1 LGKTHL
7 VDLPLIIQ
15 HFHFIPGLKP
25 QNSADLRLKISG
37 KSYLILFNMLREN
50 KKAVFCHECIVYNP
64 AEGIIPMET
73 KTTVPQI
80 KQPKIYHFL
89 DLIMALFVTV
99 LITSNIASSAK
110 IVDWGFS
117 IFGVRMAFDAGTLL
131 FPISYIFG
139 DVLTEV
145 YGFKNARRVIWTGFG
160 ALALCALTLTLVRAL
175 PGEANWLSYAGN
187 EAFDAILGG
196 MSSFGIVAASLAA
209 YLLGSYSNSVIM
221 AAMKV
226 LSGGKLLWMRTIAS
240 TIVGEGVDTV
250 VFVLIATLAGV
261 FPWEA
266 FASLTLTNYL
276 FKVSVEALF
285 TPATY
290 QIVNFLKKEEDEDYF
305 DIGTRFTPV

>member
-1 LGKTHL
+1 
-7 VDLPLIIQ
+7 
-15 HFHFIPGLKP
+15 
-25 QNSADLRLKISG
+25 
-37 KSYLILFNMLREN
+37 
-50 KKAVFCHECIVYNP
+50 
-64 AEGIIPMET
+64 MET
-73 KTTVPQI
+73 NPTETR
-80 KQPKIYHFL
+80 KQPQKIYRFL
-89 DLIMALFVTV
+89 DWIMALFVTV

-117 IFGVRMAFDAGTLL
+117 ILGVRMAFDAGTLL

-145 YGFKNARRVIWTGFG
+145 YGFKNARRVIWTGFA
-160 ALALCALTLTLVRAL
+160 ALALCALTLGLVRAL
-175 PGEANWLSYAGN
+175 PGELNWQAYAGN
-187 EAFDAILGG
+187 AAFDAILGG

-226 LSGGKLLWMRTIAS
+226 LSRGKNLWMRTIAS

-250 VFVLIATLAGV
+250 IFVLIASLAGV
-261 FPWEA
+261 FPWST

-285 TPATY
+285 TPLTY
-290 QIVNFLKKEEDEDYF
+290 QVVNFLKKAEAEDYF
-305 DIGTRFTPV
+305 DFDTRFMPL